1 MWVAVSII
9 NCVLPSLAVVRT
21 WAQSI
26 CDTRHFKNCPKA
38 SEVLMSQKCFRLFW
52 LFLCGH
58 LHAFAIVFRLALLE
72 SDTPQRWGCAPVGWT
87 HRSDTYSVPVGASI
101 WIILNL
107 LQTCRHGPAWDCVSM
122 RWQIRV
128 CSGLSSWESLSPRI
142 SIVILFAQSS
152 WKGIVQEAEVAGPF
166 LRDVVAIDAAAPD
179 CWRWLSI
186 AYHCLAILSIDIFC
200 NFLAVQALLVLS
212 GSVLTSYV
220 GARDSTNAWSQI
232 CLIVLQRIKVK
243 TSAGSSRR
251 EGFETQYL
259 YIYSLDM
266 VQEFSFRGLFLQS
279 WFWYGFSMF
288 LIWSKSWFWCGSEL
302 WLLFF
307 AIHIVLWDMFWKHQ
321 NHIDIIYTSYQN
333 QKTLEKSTPFPFF
346 MPTHGN
352 PTKSL
357 GS

>member
-1 MWVAVSII
+1 MWA
-9 NCVLPSLAVVRT
+9 
-21 WAQSI
+21 
-26 CDTRHFKNCPKA
+26 F
-38 SEVLMSQKCFRLFW
+38 
-52 LFLCGH
+52 
-58 LHAFAIVFRLALLE
+58 AFAIVFRLALLE
-72 SDTPQRWGCAPVGWT
+72 SDTPQRGCAPVGWT
-87 HRSDTYSVPVGASI
+87 HRSDTYSQLAHLNHSESI
-101 WIILNL
+101 ADL
-107 LQTCRHGPAWDCVSM
+107 HGPADCVSM

-232 CLIVLQRIKVK
+232 CLIGLQRIKVK
-243 TSAGSSRR
+243 TLAGSSRR

-259 YIYSLDM
+259 YI
-266 VQEFSFRGLFLQS
+266 
-279 WFWYGFSMF
+279 
-288 LIWSKSWFWCGSEL
+288 
-302 WLLFF
+302 
-307 AIHIVLWDMFWKHQ
+307 
-321 NHIDIIYTSYQN
+321 
-333 QKTLEKSTPFPFF
+333 
-346 MPTHGN
+346 
-352 PTKSL
+352 
-357 GS
+357 